1 MSTDTSESTR
11 VGWRSWIVWLGLLVG
26 VAGLLLLIATGPVYW
41 MTGISN
47 FGFVIQLLR
56 WAAYLGL
63 GAMAISAVG
72 LLAQFSAGFRAT
84 AVALLALAIGAF
96 DFGMPYSL
104 QNQAFSVPA
113 IHDITTDT
121 EDLPIFVAIVPLRA
135 NAPNTLDY
143 SSDVAAQQKAAYP
156 EIQSLRLELVP
167 DVAFTQ
173 AHEVAKGQ
181 GWEIVDTDR
190 SAGRIEATD
199 TTFWYGFKD
208 DVVVRLTP
216 EGSATRVDVRSVS
229 RVGLGDLGK
238 NASRIREYL
247 EALRNV
253 S

>member
-1 MSTDTSESTR
+1 MSTGASQSIR
-11 VGWRSWIVWLGLLVG
+11 VGWRSWIVWLGFLVG
-26 VAGLLLLIATGPVYW
+26 VSGLLLLIATGPVYRI
-41 MTGISN
+41 TGISN
-47 FGFVIQLLR
+47 FGFIVQLLR

-63 GAMAISAVG
+63 VAMAISAVG
-72 LLAQFSAGFRAT
+72 LVAQFSSGFLAT
-84 AVALLALAIGAF
+84 VIALLALAIGAF

-167 DVAFTQ
+167 DVAFMQ

-208 DVVVRLTP
+208 DVVVRLRP

-238 NASRIREYL
+238 NASRIRAYL

>member
-1 MSTDTSESTR
+1 
-11 VGWRSWIVWLGLLVG
+11 LVG
-26 VAGLLLLIATGPVYW
+26 VSGLLLLIATGPVYRI
-41 MTGISN
+41 TGISN
-47 FGFVIQLLR
+47 FGFIVQLLR

-63 GAMAISAVG
+63 VAMAISAVG
-72 LLAQFSAGFRAT
+72 LVAQFSSGFLAT
-84 AVALLALAIGAF
+84 VVALLALAIGAF

-167 DVAFTQ
+167 DVAFMQ

-190 SAGRIEATD
+190 STGRIEATD

-208 DVVVRLTP
+208 DVVVRLRP

-238 NASRIREYL
+238 NASRIRAYL

>member
-1 MSTDTSESTR
+1 
-11 VGWRSWIVWLGLLVG
+11 
-26 VAGLLLLIATGPVYW
+26 
-41 MTGISN
+41 
-47 FGFVIQLLR
+47 
-56 WAAYLGL
+56 
-63 GAMAISAVG
+63 
-72 LLAQFSAGFRAT
+72 
-84 AVALLALAIGAF
+84 
-96 DFGMPYSL
+96 MPYSL

-121 EDLPIFVAIVPLRA
+121 ENPPIFVAIVPLRA

-143 SSDVAAQQKAAYP
+143 SSEVAAQQKAAYP
-156 EIQSLRLELVP
+156 EIQPLRLELVP

-173 AHEVAKGQ
+173 AHEAAKGQ

-229 RVGLGDLGK
+229 RVGLGDVGK

-247 EALRNV
+247 KALQE
-253 S
+253 